1 METVYIVLI
10 VLAALLVLVLGT
22 SLVCFFMTFYAKTPK
37 PLDEGELD
45 MIPGHAYDKYR
56 PQMREWITGSREIK
70 STHHEIISHDGKR
83 LAARY
88 FEYDK
93 TGPIEIMFHGYKGS
107 AERDMS
113 GGIFRA
119 RELGHSAFLVN
130 HRASRGSEG
139 HVITFG
145 IKEREDLRRWVEY
158 VCQTCGGD
166 RQIILT
172 GISMGVATVM
182 LASSMELPDN
192 VKCILADCG
201 YTSAPDIIKRVI
213 KENMHLSSSFFYPFV
228 RLGAIIFGGF
238 DPNETSPERELKRA
252 RLPVI
257 FIHGDADTFV
267 PAYMSE
273 RNFAAC
279 ASEKKLVIIKGA
291 EHGVAYPADMET
303 YVSELRE
310 FFSRFIEYR

>member
-1 METVYIVLI
+1 MEAVYIILIILASLVAI
-10 VLAALLVLVLGT
+10 VLST

-37 PLDEGELD
+37 PLAEGELD

-56 PQMREWITGSREIK
+56 PQMREWITGARALEC
-70 STHHEIISHDGKR
+70 THHEIISHDGKR
-83 LAARY
+83 LTARY

-119 RELGHSAFLVN
+119 RALGHSAFLVN

-145 IKEREDLRRWVEY
+145 IKERLDLMRWVEY
-158 VCQTCGGD
+158 VCQTVGKD
-166 RQIILT
+166 RPILLT
-172 GISMGVATVM
+172 GISMGAATVM
-182 LASSMELPDN
+182 LASSMELPKN

-201 YTSAPDIIKRVI
+201 YTSAPDIIKKVI
-213 KENMHLSSSFFYPFV
+213 KEDMKLPSALFYPFV
-228 RLGAIIFGGF
+228 RLGAILFGGF
-238 DPNETSPERELKRA
+238 DPNETSPEAELKHA
-252 RLPVI
+252 KIPVI

-303 YVSELRE
+303 YVSELCE
-310 FFSRFIEYR
+310 FFSRFIEYK